1 MSEEKKKRLAVED
14 DIVVTLSYTLKVDNK
29 VVDSSDEGD
38 DLQFIQG
45 AGEILPALE
54 EQLYGLMVGDAKQ
67 VTLQPVDGYGEV
79 DPEAFAEIPKDE
91 FPAEIPLKAG
101 SELELKDEDNEVH
114 YARIDSVSKENVTLN
129 FNHPLAG
136 KELDF
141 AMRVVALRL
150 ATAEELDHGHV
161 HAASEHE

>member
-67 VTLQPVDGYGEV
+67 GTLQPVDGYGEV
-79 DPEAFAEIPKDE
+79 DPEAFAEIPKVE

-101 SELELKDEDNEVH
+101 IELELKDEDNEVH
-114 YARIDSVSKENVTLN
+114 YARIDSVSKENLTLN

-141 AMRVVALRL
+141 AVRVVALRL

>member
-14 DIVVTLSYTLKVDNK
+14 DMVVTLSYTLKVDDQ
-29 VVDSSDEGD
+29 VVDTSDEGD

-54 EQLYGLMVGDAKQ
+54 EQLYGMQVGDTKQ
-67 VTLQPVDGYGEV
+67 LKLQPLDGYGEV
-79 DPEAFAEIPKDE
+79 DPEAFAKIPRAD
-91 FPAEIPLKAG
+91 FPKEIPLKAG
-101 SELELKDEDNEVH
+101 VELELKDDDNETH
-114 YARIDSVSKENVTLN
+114 YARVESVSKDQVTLN

-141 AMRVVALRL
+141 TVRVVALRV
-150 ATAEELDHGHV
+150 ASVAELDHGHV
-161 HAASEHE
+161 HTHPEHE